1 MRELLRIALR
11 EILVTWC
18 RHNNS
23 AFVTGVWVLFI
34 TVFLYVIYRLV
45 YHLKKKGRK
54 QTKPLKVLYEG
65 LLISLAGVYG
75 YFLIAITLLS
85 REAGSREGLNLELG
99 ATLRGSVA
107 LVALAFENL
116 LLFIPFG
123 VFFALLMWVYKG
135 RCGKFYNIILLGALT
150 SLAIETTQLK
160 CGMGFFEL
168 DDIILNTAGSFAG
181 YIIVFIL
188 WCIWNLYLKFGG
200 PIRPFVQALPI
211 LVLLAVIFGFSA
223 EPGPESGA
231 ASTLITTQIVHVAD
245 AILPGSLSEA
255 RQAEIIENLNPVI
268 RKLAHMSE
276 YAVLAGA
283 FFYFLRERGLRRR
296 LVFIL
301 SLVSTVVVA
310 VGDEIHQLFVPGRD
324 GALRDVGFDILGA
337 VLLLTVVY
345 LLTPRTHRE
354 MNKEQ
359 RKHDKVITKKRASKH

>member
-1 MRELLRIALR
+1 MQELLSIALR

-34 TVFLYVIYRLV
+34 TVFLYVIYRLI

-65 LLISLAGVYG
+65 FLISITGVYM
-75 YFLIAITLLS
+75 YFLFAITLLS
-85 REAGSREGLNLELG
+85 REVGSREGLNLELG
-99 ATLRGSVA
+99 ATLRGCTQ

-135 RCGKFYNIILLGALT
+135 RCGKFYSIILLGGLT
-150 SLAIETTQLK
+150 SLLIESIQLF

-168 DDIILNTAGSFAG
+168 DDIILNTSGAFLG
-181 YIIVFIL
+181 YLVVFIL
-188 WCIWNLYLKFGG
+188 WCVWGLYLKFGG
-200 PIRPFVQALPI
+200 PIRPIVQALPI
-211 LVLLAVIFGFSA
+211 LLLLAVIFGFSA
-223 EPGPESGA
+223 EEGPESGA
-231 ASTLITTQIVHVAD
+231 MSTLITTQIVHVAD
-245 AILPGSLSEA
+245 AIFPGDISA
-255 RQAEIIENLNPVI
+255 QQQMEIIENLNPLI

-283 FFYFLRERGLRRR
+283 FFYFYRERKLRRR

-301 SLVSTVVVA
+301 SLISTVIVA
-310 VGDEIHQLFVPGRD
+310 VSDEIHQLYVPGRD

-337 VLLLTVVY
+337 AILLIIVY
-345 LLTPRTHRE
+345 LLTPRT
-354 MNKEQ
+354 NKEMKREL
-359 RKHDKVITKKRASKH
+359 RKASRIDKKT